1 MTEDELEIILSH
13 LMDSEDIWIN
23 LIKNQSRDYQEN
35 TYQR

>member
-23 LIKNQSRDYQEN
+23 LIKKQSRDYQEN